1 MGELLTPLDITIF
14 LGSLLG
20 VMGLGLWAGR
30 KEDTSEEY
38 FMAGRNTPWWGVAAS
53 IFGSNISAN
62 QFVGMMGLGFSV
74 GFAQSNFEISAVA
87 GLLVMCYAFLP
98 IYRRLKVY
106 TLSEYLEKRFDSKCR
121 LVYALIMVFV
131 MVVIHTV
138 PAFYIGSR
146 SINILL
152 QGGPGEINFGWYAAG
167 VLIMAVVCG
176 SYTILGGLK
185 AVILTDAV
193 QSVLMLFAGLMVA
206 WLTFSQPE
214 VGGWAGMV
222 GQDTVGEQ
230 KLHLYRPANDPALPW
245 SGVLIGLII
254 LHFNYWGTNQFIVQR
269 AISAKSDKAARTGI
283 IAAGFLKL
291 LIPFYSVGAGIA
303 AFYLLAKRDMEVA
316 PDAVFTTLL
325 AELVA
330 PVGFGLLGIVAAGLM
345 GAILS
350 SIDSMMNSAATIVTF
365 DVYKRY
371 FRPDASERQLIW
383 VGRLCIFLFVVSGTV
398 ISLFTIDPNSKDNFY
413 LSLTSYQSKLV
424 IGIVVAFLMGMLW
437 QRTTAAG
444 GLAALI
450 AGIVFGFGIPGIY
463 ERFAVQLPLLV
474 TTFGPKLN
482 FMHTAFVNFVLTTL
496 VCVIV
501 SLLTRHNPE
510 KSKYTWTGLEI
521 FSSAAMRGFFL
532 TLAASIAIY
541 VALGLG
547 LYWEWVSPLIT
558 GSLAAAWTLLAFVAA
573 ARNRLRKAGQPVFP
587 MIITDDLFYAG
598 ALAATAVFMLGYFA

>member
-1 MGELLTPLDITIF
+1 MA
-14 LGSLLG
+14 
-20 VMGLGLWAGR
+20 LGLWAGR
-30 KEDTSEEY
+30 KEESSEEY
-38 FMAGRNTPWWGVAAS
+38 FMAGRKTPWWGVAAS

-74 GFAQSNFEISAVA
+74 GFAQSHFEISAVA
-87 GLLVMCYAFLP
+87 GLLMMCYAFLP
-98 IYRRLKVY
+98 IYRKLKVY
-106 TLSEYLEKRFDSKCR
+106 TLSEYLERRYDSRCR

-152 QGGPGEINFGWYAAG
+152 QGGPGEIDYGWYVAG

-214 VGGWAGMV
+214 VGGWSGMV
-222 GQDTVGEQ
+222 SQDLAGAD
-230 KLHLYRPANDPALPW
+230 KLHLYRPSNDPALPW

-269 AISAKSDKAARTGI
+269 AISAKSDKSARTGI
-283 IAAGFLKL
+283 IVAGFLKL

-303 AFYLLAKRDMEVA
+303 AFYLLAKRDMDVA

-330 PVGFGLLGIVAAGLM
+330 PIGFGMLGIVAAGLM

-365 DVYKRY
+365 DVYKKY
-371 FRPDASERQLIW
+371 IRPDASEKQLIW
-383 VGRLCIFLFVVSGTV
+383 FGRLCILLFVVSGTL
-398 ISLFTIDPNSKDNFY
+398 ISLFTIDPNSQDNFY
-413 LSLTSYQSKLV
+413 LSLTSSQSKLV
-424 IGIVVAFLMGMLW
+424 VGIVVAFLMGMLW
-437 QRTTAAG
+437 PRTTTAG
-444 GLAALI
+444 GLSALL
-450 AGIVFGFGIPGIY
+450 AGIGFGFCIPIAY
-463 ERFAVQLPLLV
+463 ERFSSMNPLFLPI
-474 TTFGPKLN
+474 FGEKLN
-482 FMHTAFVNFVLTTL
+482 FMHTAFANFVLTTL
-496 VCVIV
+496 VCVAV
-501 SLLTRHNPE
+501 SLLTRPNPE
-510 KSKYTWTGLEI
+510 KSKFTWTGLEI
-521 FSSAAMRGFFL
+521 FTPGSLVRFFT
-532 TLAASIAIY
+532 TLAITILLFI
-541 VALGLG
+541 ALGLS
-547 LYWEWVSPLIT
+547 LYWQWLTPLSTGIT
-558 GSLAAAWTLLAFVAA
+558 ASLWTLFIFLVAA
-573 ARNRLRKAGQPVFP
+573 HGRLRRNGESFFP
-587 MIITDDLFYAG
+587 NFIADDLFHAG
-598 ALAATAVFMLGYFA
+598 ALAATAIFMLGYFA

>member
-1 MGELLTPLDITIF
+1 MGELLTPIDIVIF
-14 LGSLLG
+14 FGSLLG

-38 FMAGRNTPWWGVAAS
+38 FMAGRKTPWWGVAAS

-62 QFVGMMGLGFSV
+62 QFVGMMGLGFSI

-98 IYRRLKVY
+98 IYRKLKVY
-106 TLSEYLEKRFDSKCR
+106 TLSEYLERRYDSRCR

-152 QGGPGEINFGWYAAG
+152 QGGPGEINFGWYTAG

-176 SYTILGGLK
+176 SYTMLGGLK

-206 WLTFSQPE
+206 YLTFSQPE
-214 VGGWAGMV
+214 VGGWSGMV
-222 GQDTVGEQ
+222 AQDIAGAE
-230 KLHLYRPANDPALPW
+230 KLHLYRPSDDPALPW

-269 AISAKSDKAARTGI
+269 AISAESDRAARTGI

-303 AFYLLAKRDMEVA
+303 AYYLLAKREMDVA

-330 PVGFGLLGIVAAGLM
+330 PIGFGMLGIVAAGLM

-371 FRPDASERQLIW
+371 FRPDASEKQLIW
-383 VGRLCIFLFVVSGTV
+383 VGRLCILLFVLSGTL

-437 QRTTAAG
+437 QRTTPAG
-444 GLAALI
+444 GLAALFG
-450 AGIVFGFGIPGIY
+450 GIFFGFGLPIAY
-463 ERFAVQLPLLV
+463 EQFAASSPSVV
-474 TTFGPKLN
+474 AVFGEKLN
-482 FMHTAFVNFVLTTL
+482 FMHTASFNFVLTTL
-496 VCVIV
+496 VCVVV
-501 SLLTRHNPE
+501 SLCTPRDPE
-510 KSKYTWTGLEI
+510 RSKFTWTGFEI
-521 FSSAAMRGFFL
+521 FSGQMIKQFFATLGL
-532 TLAASIAIY
+532 TLGLYVVLGYALYREWITPLMTGVLAAS
-541 VALGLG
+541 
-547 LYWEWVSPLIT
+547 
-558 GSLAAAWTLLAFVAA
+558 WTLFVFVLAS
-573 ARNRLRKAGQPVFP
+573 RGRLKRAGAPAFP
-587 MIITDDLFYAG
+587 NLLADDLFHAG
-598 ALAATAVFMLGYFA
+598 ALAATAVFMLCYFA

>member
-1 MGELLTPLDITIF
+1 LGELLTPLDITIF
-14 LGSLLG
+14 FGSLVG
-20 VMGLGLWAGR
+20 IMALGLWAGR
-30 KEDTSEEY
+30 EEETSEDY
-38 FMAGRNTPWWGVAAS
+38 FMAGRKTRWWGVAAS

-98 IYRRLKVY
+98 IYRKLKVY
-106 TLSEYLEKRFDSKCR
+106 TLSEYLEKRFDANCR
-121 LVYALIMVFV
+121 LLYALIMVFV

-152 QGGPGEINFGWYAAG
+152 QGGPGEIEFGWYAAG
-167 VLIMAVVCG
+167 VLVMAVVCG
-176 SYTILGGLK
+176 SYTIIGGLK

-214 VGGWAGMV
+214 VGGWSGMV
-222 GQDTVGEQ
+222 NQDIAGAE
-230 KLHLYRPANDPALPW
+230 KLHLYRPSNDPALPW
-245 SGVLIGLII
+245 SGVLIGLIL

-269 AISAKSDKAARTGI
+269 AISARSDRAARTGI

-303 AFYLLAKRDMEVA
+303 AYYLLAKREMDVA

-365 DVYKRY
+365 DVYRRY
-371 FRPDASERQLIW
+371 FHPHATEKQLIW
-383 VGRLCIFLFVVSGTV
+383 VGRLCILLFVIAGTL
-398 ISLFTIDPNSKDNFY
+398 ISLFTIDPNSTSNFY
-413 LSLTSYQSKLV
+413 LSLTSSQSKLV

-437 QRTTAAG
+437 PRTTAAG
-444 GLAALI
+444 GLAALL
-450 AGIVFGFGIPGIY
+450 AGIVFGFSIPMAYGPIA
-463 ERFAVQLPLLV
+463 RQLPGLIPI
-474 TTFGPKLN
+474 FGEQLN
-482 FMHTAFVNFVLTTL
+482 FMHTATVNFVLTTI
-496 VCVIV
+496 VCVVV
-501 SLLTRHNPE
+501 SLNTQHDPE
-510 KSKYTWTGLEI
+510 KSKFTWTGLEI
-521 FSSAAMRGFFL
+521 FTADALKRFFL
-532 TLAASIAIY
+532 TLAVTISIYI
-541 VALGLG
+541 VLGFALYLQMATP
-547 LYWEWVSPLIT
+547 WMV
-558 GSLAAAWTLLAFVAA
+558 GSLAAAWTMLVFTVAS
-573 ARNRLRKAGQPVFP
+573 RNRLQRAGQTFFP
-587 MIITDDLFYAG
+587 NFIADDLFHAG
-598 ALAATAVFMLGYFA
+598 ALAGTAVFMLGYFA